1 MKTVT
6 FARIT
11 RSHVIGTLKATG
23 SNDPDVLFAAKEGL
37 LETVRP
43 LKFMGL
49 WAYVTGGLATLLIL
63 LAFIGIPLIIFGW
76 WVRRRAAENIETI
89 EKTFAEHV
97 ASLDA
102 GAVAA
107 G

>member
-1 MKTVT
+1 M
-6 FARIT
+6 
-11 RSHVIGTLKATG
+11 
-23 SNDPDVLFAAKEGL
+23 
-37 LETVRP
+37 
-43 LKFMGL
+43 
-49 WAYVTGGLATLLIL
+49 
-63 LAFIGIPLIIFGW
+63 
-76 WVRRRAAENIETI
+76 RRRAAENIDII